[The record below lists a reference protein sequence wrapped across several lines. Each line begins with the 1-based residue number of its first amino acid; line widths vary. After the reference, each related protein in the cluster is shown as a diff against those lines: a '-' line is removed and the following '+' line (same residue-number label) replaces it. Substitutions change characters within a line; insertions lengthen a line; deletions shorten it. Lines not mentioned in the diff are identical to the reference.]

1 MRRRDKLSRAIE
13 QLFSTGAKEPAVVGT
28 EVPVSPHTDQVE
40 EITSGQVKESEVVPR
55 GDPIPSALNPQ
66 DLESAD
72 GGKTPQPSTG
82 KESPKPPE
90 AKKQEI
96 KSDDELSAFPS
107 DEQLVVFGLGDG
119 MYGVSVEKVEA
130 IIKMQPITRVPKTP
144 NFIRGVTNL
153 RGAVLPVIDLNLRL
167 GRLQT
172 ADDNETRIIVVRSSL
187 GLAGL
192 VVDRVDSVRQVPASL
207 IEPPPPMTR
216 SAHAAYFRGVAR
228 LEDHLV
234 LLLDLDPLLQTVGS
248 RGIGKGFYGTRP
260 AQATLSAG
268 NSTR

>member
-1 MRRRDKLSRAIE
+1 MRRRDKLSRAID
-13 QLFSTGAKEPAVVGT
+13 QLFSTEAKKAAVVET
-28 EVPVSPHTDQVE
+28 NVPTSHRTDQDE
-40 EITSGQVKESEVVPR
+40 ALIPNESKESAVVYQGNPV
-55 GDPIPSALNPQ
+55 PSALNLRG
-66 DLESAD
+66 LEATD
-72 GGKTPQPSTG
+72 GGKTPHTPTV
-82 KESPKPPE
+82 EDSPKPPE
-90 AKKQEI
+90 AKQHGFNHDD
-96 KSDDELSAFPS
+96 KSPFQS

-119 MYGVSVEKVEA
+119 MYGVPVEKVEA

-167 GRLQT
+167 GRAQVPEN
-172 ADDNETRIIVVRSSL
+172 AATRIIVVHSSL

-192 VVDRVDSVRQVPASL
+192 VVDRVDSVRQIPASL

-228 LEDHLV
+228 LENDLV
-234 LLLDLDPLLQTVGS
+234 LLLDLDSLLQAAGS
-248 RGIGKGFYGTRP
+248 RGVGKGFYGTRP

>member
-1 MRRRDKLSRAIE
+1 MRRRDKLSRAID
-13 QLFSTGAKEPAVVGT
+13 QLFSTESKKPAVVET
-28 EVPVSPHTDQVE
+28 KVPVSLRTDQDE
-40 EITSGQVKESEVVPR
+40 RSFPDPVKESVVAPR
-55 GDPIPSALNPQ
+55 GDQIPSSLSPRE
-66 DLESAD
+66 LEATD
-72 GGKTPQPSTG
+72 GGKDPQTSTVE
-82 KESPKPPE
+82 ESPRPPE
-90 AKKQEI
+90 VKKREF
-96 KSDDELSAFPS
+96 KSDSEIPAFQL

-119 MYGVSVEKVEA
+119 MYGVPVEKVEA
-130 IIKMQPITRVPKTP
+130 ILKMQPITRVPKTP

-167 GRLQT
+167 GRFQT
-172 ADDNETRIIVVRSSL
+172 LDNNETRIIVVSSSL

-192 VVDRVDSVRQVPASL
+192 VVDRVDSVRQIPASL

-216 SAHAAYFRGVAR
+216 SAHAAYFCGVAR

-234 LLLDLDPLLQTVGS
+234 LLLDLDSLLQTVGS